1 MAFCKTRAALAALS
15 VALLAACGDSG
26 PSEFDAA
33 GMNGDLTALSGAN
46 DDNVSQAFDGVSQV
60 LGDGGVV
67 LTRIGSFARQPVTAR
82 QGQQA
87 AALLR
92 SVFSRP
98 AISASSAAVPE
109 EVAGKTFEWS
119 TESDSYVA
127 SDRDGAPA
135 NGFRAILYAM
145 DDFGNRVEP
154 LVETGYVEFTDLSS
168 GTTRKGRLMAV
179 AGSNT
184 IMDYTATVTGND
196 THGEIETSGYL
207 VFPEGRLN
215 VDFDLEG
222 SVSGGNTIFSLS
234 SNLEM
239 PSRDASFHFE
249 LSGTSSEGSD
259 DSQIQIQERIESPHG
274 RLDVSGTSE
283 TGEDVLFTIEVNGE
297 TWATYD
303 GSDLTPAEGHTLTGA
318 EHDVL
323 VAAAQITSLGFLMPI
338 AMITPVA
345 IFTADFPPVF

>member
-33 GMNGDLTALSGAN
+33 GMNGDLTALN
-46 DDNVSQAFDGVSQV
+46 TIDDDNVNQAWEGVSQV
-60 LGDGGVV
+60 LGDDAVV
-67 LTRIGSFARQPVTAR
+67 LARIGSFAQQPVSAR

-98 AISASSAAVPE
+98 ALSASSAAVPE
-109 EVAGKTFEWS
+109 EVAGKTYVWD
-119 TESDSYVA
+119 TESDGYVA
-127 SDRDGAPA
+127 SDREGAPA

-145 DDFGNRVEP
+145 DNFGNRIEP

-196 THGEIETSGYL
+196 THGEIEVDGYL
-207 VFPEGRLN
+207 VLPAGRLN
-215 VDFDLEG
+215 VDFSLEG
-222 SVSGGNTIFSLS
+222 SVSGSNTIFSLS
-234 SNLEM
+234 SKLEM
-239 PSRDASFHFE
+239 PSRDASFSFD
-249 LSGTSSEGSD
+249 LSGTSAEGSGD
-259 DSQIQIQERIESPHG
+259 TQIQIQERIESPHG

-303 GSDLTPAEGHTLTGA
+303 GSELTPAEGHTLTGA

-323 VAAAQITSLGFLMPI
+323 VAAAQITSLGFLVPI

-345 IFTADFPPVF
+345 IFTADFPPIL